1 MNNGEGI
8 WENHSGK
15 IWLGVALGTAIGL
28 GLALNNRRPKSRWD
42 AARRATK
49 NLGGVSADLADAARD
64 IVDRCKVI
72 YEEGSRILE
81 DAGELWSRGR
91 KLVGH

>member
-1 MNNGEGI
+1 MNHNGEGI

-28 GLALNNRRPKSRWD
+28 GLALNRRPKSRWD

-49 NLGGVSADLADAARD
+49 NISDASADLADAARD
-64 IVDRCKVI
+64 IVDRCKVV